1 MSLMNSAFR
10 NESQTKT
17 LPERIV
23 PIIKSTDLSC
33 FGIDNVDHT
42 ESDFVVSGKQSHINR
57 ALFWLT
63 SKKYDFIREPNK
75 GGYLYSL
82 LGVSMSNINFQVM
95 EEQLKQAFNLEF
107 ANDLEAI
114 YVKLSRKKTDI
125 NTNRI
130 NCLVVNM
137 VVRDLIDNSLYTIA
151 KEASL

>member
-10 NESQTKT
+10 SELQTKT
-17 LPERIV
+17 LPEKIV
-23 PIIKSTDLSC
+23 PIIQSTDLSC
-33 FGIDNVDHT
+33 FGIDNDGHT
-42 ESDFVVSGKQSHINR
+42 KDDFVVSGKKSHINR
-57 ALFWLT
+57 ALFWLS
-63 SKKYDFIREPNK
+63 SKNYDFIREPNK

-82 LGVSMSNINFQVM
+82 LGSSLAEGNLQVM

-107 ANDLEAI
+107 ANDLEVI
-114 YVKLSRKKTDI
+114 YVKLSRKKVDS
-125 NTNRI
+125 NKP